1 MDFRGMPVDDED
13 DSGDGMYI
21 DRGAVEEYTQSYED
35 ADFQGLPVEVDDWS
49 ADTDRGDVEEDMQ
62 SYDVDFRSSTGSES
76 KCEGAFYPIM
86 LYVFIMLFH
95 LFNFS

>member
-21 DRGAVEEYTQSYED
+21 DRGAVEEYTQSYE
-35 ADFQGLPVEVDDWS
+35 
-49 ADTDRGDVEEDMQ
+49 
-62 SYDVDFRSSTGSES
+62 VDFRSSTGSES

-86 LYVFIMLFH
+86 LYVL
-95 LFNFS
+95 LCFSTYSTLVSV